1 MPPWATKAS
10 GADHPVWIARRRLRA
25 IAFDHVRGSSRNQD
39 LSRRDLPRRSSE
51 VICYNIA
58 FYWKDELMPDGSTM
72 MRDGGLRERDRAV
85 IDVGHA
91 ARPANAA
98 GVEA

>member
-1 MPPWATKAS
+1 
-10 GADHPVWIARRRLRA
+10 
-25 IAFDHVRGSSRNQD
+25 
-39 LSRRDLPRRSSE
+39 
-51 VICYNIA
+51 
-58 FYWKDELMPDGSTM
+58 MPDGSTM
-72 MRDGGLRERDRAV
+72 MRDGELRGRDGAV